1 MAIQRLTANNKKRQV
16 GDRQG
21 RLQRRLSSHGITFGI
36 YLILAAISLAVFGQT
51 IRYEFVNFDDDL
63 YVYNTPAIQAGL
75 TIKGIAAAF
84 TSQHAHNWH
93 PLTTISHMLD
103 CQLYGLNAG
112 GHHATNVILH
122 TIAVLLLFHVLRQLT
137 GAVWKSAIVAALF
150 AIHPLHVESV
160 AWISERKDVLSA
172 VFFLLMLSAYNRYVR
187 AASLARY
194 LLVVVLFAAGLMSKP
209 MLVSVPIVL
218 LLLDYWPLGRF
229 EESCSTSEQIKILNA
244 ANPKRVIQFLVVE
257 KIPLFVLSAVVCVI
271 TFILHKRAAGAIPPL
286 PFFWRVQNALV
297 SYVNYALKTLWPTHL
312 AVFYPHPNETLAIWK
327 VSLAIAFLLAVWLA
341 VDLMAVCHCWPQL
354 AVATAAAIILA
365 LAWAAFH
372 QTSYWRNSETLWTHA
387 LAVTSDNDAAHNN
400 LGYLCVDR
408 GELDEAISHFEA
420 ASRIRSSKMDP
431 HYNVGSA
438 FVEMN
443 LADALSRKGQSDAAL
458 VHYEEAI
465 RLQPNYADAYYNR
478 GNVLLTN
485 GRVQEAI
492 ADLQTALQ
500 IQPNDADAHTCL
512 GNALLRQGS
521 LKEAIAA
528 YEKGAALAPN
538 DPHSRNNI
546 AWVLGTSSDASIR
559 DGVKAT
565 EFAEQAVGLSGGRDP
580 KFIRTLAAAYA
591 ESGRFPEAVT
601 TAKQAVM
608 IATMQSKSGLAH
620 VLEEDVRLYRANIP
634 LRGTKPA

>member
-103 CQLYGLNAG
+103 CQLYSLNAG

-194 LLVVVLFAAGLMSKP
+194 LLIVVLFAAGLMSKP

-229 EESCSTSEQIKILNA
+229 KESCSKSKTSNA
-244 ANPKRVIQFLVVE
+244 ANPKRTGRFLVVE

-271 TFILHKRAAGAIPPL
+271 TFILQKRAVGAIPPL
-286 PFFWRVQNALV
+286 PFF
-297 SYVNYALKTLWPTHL
+297 
-312 AVFYPHPNETLAIWK
+312 
-327 VSLAIAFLLAVWLA
+327 
-341 VDLMAVCHCWPQL
+341 
-354 AVATAAAIILA
+354 
-365 LAWAAFH
+365 
-372 QTSYWRNSETLWTHA
+372 
-387 LAVTSDNDAAHNN
+387 
-400 LGYLCVDR
+400 
-408 GELDEAISHFEA
+408 
-420 ASRIRSSKMDP
+420 
-431 HYNVGSA
+431 
-438 FVEMN
+438 
-443 LADALSRKGQSDAAL
+443 
-458 VHYEEAI
+458 
-465 RLQPNYADAYYNR
+465 
-478 GNVLLTN
+478 
-485 GRVQEAI
+485 
-492 ADLQTALQ
+492 
-500 IQPNDADAHTCL
+500 
-512 GNALLRQGS
+512 
-521 LKEAIAA
+521 
-528 YEKGAALAPN
+528 
-538 DPHSRNNI
+538 
-546 AWVLGTSSDASIR
+546 
-559 DGVKAT
+559 
-565 EFAEQAVGLSGGRDP
+565 
-580 KFIRTLAAAYA
+580 
-591 ESGRFPEAVT
+591 
-601 TAKQAVM
+601 
-608 IATMQSKSGLAH
+608 
-620 VLEEDVRLYRANIP
+620 
-634 LRGTKPA
+634 